1 MTAGPSF
8 IGGGSYGNHGT
19 GIAVQRD
26 AAAVTGAAGV
36 YGIVAFDGTNDAVP
50 AENASLA
57 AGIVTV
63 EDPGFYCVAGQVQA
77 QAVLLMTGLGVQLLR
92 DGLVV
97 GQWEEQGLTVAL
109 GGIVTIQFTQMLEL
123 GNPATLEVRAA
134 SFGAGGAPLVTGR
147 AFTFMTVAA
156 I

>member
-63 EDPGFYCVAGQVQA
+63 EDPGFYCIAGQVMITVIAGVTGVGA
-77 QAVLLMTGLGVQLLR
+77 QLFR
-92 DGLVV
+92 DGVLV
-97 GQWEEQGLTVAL
+97 GQWEEQGITVAI
-109 GGIVTIQFTQMLEL
+109 GGIVAVSFTQMLEL